1 MVNTK
6 TIFGKTLLVI
16 LLMFIIIYGDF
27 YAGFSARAAVFRDN
41 IFYNTTGSV
50 NTCNGDYCVEK
61 IGDTV
66 HVKQLVQSSQFLAS
80 LNHVQTVRSGVLFI
94 PRVFENVKITLDSI
108 GYAGDYLHSRDTEKI
123 PATRKL
129 YAKGFTQK
137 IGVSV
142 EKKGD
147 IFTSNCETLERSAHG
162 IASADIAAAE
172 EYLETLKAARA
183 GDEYN
188 DFGKYF
194 MGLREN
200 ILNQY
205 CPKNSPSLLE
215 QGFLG
220 ESSMEYYTVQEQK
233 TRDYSKPGV
242 NAKHYQAVSLGS
254 FVPGAVF
261 NYYVEANIKVTSED
275 MVLPLAVI
283 GPAWKCSSE
292 GSGGSYDEGC
302 QSLNDFPAL
311 AFPVLPDYTNPATTA
326 RLLKARTVN
335 GVAWPGIKPTIEAG
349 LSRIGPDEATGSI
362 VYDSMPDLVKLQNQK
377 NGHVEIY
384 KAPCFGKAACSKLN
398 NPDFLDKYLE
408 VTGKAFQW
416 DTHPELADKPAQ
428 NELKKQWVETRL
440 PVKTENSTLT
450 VAELL
455 HPGDIRESDLF
466 QALFPD
472 SAAARYASIYRLSKN
487 PGSGYYLTRPDEDGR
502 DMGLIHITLC
512 KHETPPP
519 PTPGTPPGTPPP
531 PPYVPPTPGTPPPP
545 TPGTPPGT
553 PPPPPYVPPTPGTP
567 PPPTPGTPPSTPPA
581 PKLKVRTEAQALE
594 GKLVGKPIH
603 DLLIVEGTVPE
614 GAYATVDLFYNQSG
628 EMKTCGK
635 PVWTSEK
642 LKVPPFTPATLK
654 TGEFKTRISG
664 QYHFQETVYDGEG
677 KILAQGD
684 CGADSETLVITPDYP
699 PVASNENKGLAT
711 TGMNP
716 YVGSLSLVLLAAG
729 GVTIWRVSKIKTRH
743 PKHRKED

>member
-545 TPGTPPGT
+545 TPGTPP
-553 PPPPPYVPPTPGTP
+553 
-567 PPPTPGTPPSTPPA
+567 STPPA

-635 PVWTSEK
+635 PIWTSSNI
-642 LKVPPFTPATLK
+642 LLTRSPWRYATNPYV
-654 TGEFKTRISG
+654 TTMDG
-664 QYHFQETVYDGEG
+664 QYHFRESVFDRHG
-677 KILAQGD
+677 KLIAQGKCCLLYTSD
-684 CGADSETLVITPDYP
+684 AADE
-699 PVASNENKGLAT
+699 
-711 TGMNP
+711 
-716 YVGSLSLVLLAAG
+716 
-729 GVTIWRVSKIKTRH
+729 
-743 PKHRKED
+743 